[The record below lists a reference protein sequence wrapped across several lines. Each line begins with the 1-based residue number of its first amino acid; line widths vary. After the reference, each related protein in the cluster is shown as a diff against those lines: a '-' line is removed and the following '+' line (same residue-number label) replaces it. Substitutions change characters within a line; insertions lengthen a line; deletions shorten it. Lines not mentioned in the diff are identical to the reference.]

1 METSFDANTF
11 IPNAFDYNFD
21 TALGSNEPITGV
33 PHSSNS
39 ASPPAQLGS
48 RISNGSGDSG
58 LMLDLEGEG
67 VNGDD
72 RRSNSVDKDILTP
85 AQSRRKAQNRAA

>member
-1 METSFDANTF
+1 METSFDASSF
-11 IPNAFDYNFD
+11 IPNAFDYSFD
-21 TALGSNEPITGV
+21 AALGSSEAMTGV

-39 ASPPAQLGS
+39 ASPPAQLAS
-48 RISNGSGDSG
+48 HISNGSGDSG
-58 LMLDLEGEG
+58 LTLDLEGDG
-67 VNGDD
+67 MNVDD